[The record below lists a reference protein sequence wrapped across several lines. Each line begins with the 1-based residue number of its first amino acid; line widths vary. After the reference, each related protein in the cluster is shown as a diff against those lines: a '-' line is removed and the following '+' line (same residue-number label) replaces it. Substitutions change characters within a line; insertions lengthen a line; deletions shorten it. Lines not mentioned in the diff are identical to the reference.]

1 MSVKHSQRLFR
12 SNHFH
17 FNMHSHQKLQ
27 TRLQTEP
34 HIWLNYFHLQGLQ
47 PAYRNFRAAGVH
59 HSLADISKTLTR
71 LGYALTQRF
80 GQGLALAVPWQI
92 GQES

>member
-1 MSVKHSQRLFR
+1 
-12 SNHFH
+12 
-17 FNMHSHQKLQ
+17 MHVHQKLQ
-27 TRLQTEP
+27 TRLQTKP